1 MSFEEALELL
11 KRERGCW
18 DMPLEECDKFFGCK
32 DCEYEVDPEIF
43 REAVNVILVA
53 YGK

>member
-18 DMPLEECDKFFGCK
+18 NMPTEECEKFMCK
-32 DCEYEVDPEIF
+32 DCEYEVDPEVF
-43 REAVNVILVA
+43 QKAVNVILVA

>member
-18 DMPLEECDKFFGCK
+18 NMPTEECEKFMCG
-32 DCEYEVDPEIF
+32 DCECFVNPEDF
-43 REAVNVILVA
+43 QKAVNVILVA